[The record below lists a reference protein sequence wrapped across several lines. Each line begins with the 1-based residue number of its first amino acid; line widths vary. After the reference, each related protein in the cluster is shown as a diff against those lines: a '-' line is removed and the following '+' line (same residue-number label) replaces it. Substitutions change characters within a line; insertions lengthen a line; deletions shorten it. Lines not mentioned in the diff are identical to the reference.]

1 MEDTLRL
8 TETALE
14 RRVKRWLLEPR
25 DCFIQCAPGL
35 GPTLNRELE
44 RAGLAHGVT
53 ERAGALLRL
62 ENADM
67 MRANLILRTASRV
80 LLRLDEFHAANKEAL
95 FDHLRRFPWEV
106 QLGFSKNYRLHVT
119 ARNSRLQAGDEVI
132 RTATQAITRR
142 MREFGLAPV
151 PDDDAAMQFNL
162 CLQDDRCTLSF
173 NTSGEHL
180 HRRGF
185 RKLVGQAPVRETIAA
200 ALALDAYDSSVH
212 RTVVDPFCGSGVML
226 LELADVAG
234 GLPPGRGRSF
244 AFEHAA
250 WFRPGRWREVQ
261 RQEASTRAGLPELL
275 GFDTDPGVLGSAR
288 ANLEGLPATLR
299 EGDATQLDYGEL
311 GGGLIISNLPWGVRL
326 GDRESAARITKQFLD
341 AVAKSPAPWDL
352 ALLMR
357 DPALLRQ
364 DTRFTVSDEQPVAS
378 GGLTVWRVLARS
390 EGAR

>member
-1 MEDTLRL
+1 MRL

-25 DCFIQCAPGL
+25 DCFVQCAPGL

-44 RAGLAHGVT
+44 LAGFAPTVT

-62 ENADM
+62 DNADM

-80 LLRLDEFHAANKEAL
+80 LLRLDEFHAANREAL

-119 ARNSRLQAGDEVI
+119 SRNSRLQAGDEVLK
-132 RTATQAITRR
+132 TATQAVARR

-151 PDDDAAMQFNL
+151 PDDDSPLQFHL
-162 CLQDDRCTLSF
+162 RLQDDRCTLSF

-185 RKLVGQAPVRETIAA
+185 RTLVGQAPVRETIAA
-200 ALALDAYDSSVH
+200 ALALDAYVSGEH

-234 GLPPGRGRSF
+234 AQPPGRGRSF

-250 WFRPGRWREVQ
+250 WFRPGRWRDVM
-261 RQEASTRAGLPELL
+261 RQESSTRAESPELL
-275 GFDTDPGVLGSAR
+275 GFDTDAGVLASAR
-288 ANLEGLPATLR
+288 ANLEGLPATLHDA
-299 EGDATQLDYGEL
+299 DATRLDYGEL

-326 GDRESAARITKQFLD
+326 GDRESATRTTKKFLD
-341 AVAKSPAPWDL
+341 AVARSPSPWDL

-364 DTRFTVSDEQPVAS
+364 DPRFTVRDEQPVAS
-378 GGLTVWRVLARS
+378 GGLTVWRVTARS
-390 EGAR
+390 NGAR